1 LTVNRHTEAVPTTG
15 TPSTASI
22 AEQIRSGSL
31 DDEIP
36 SLIAAINS
44 RNAELDRRRAEAAR
58 ARLSVGTRVILGA
71 TASPKYLRGQ
81 TGEIH
86 EMLRDSIVV
95 CLDHPIGRFTDRHI
109 TCPPQLLTPMD

>member
-1 LTVNRHTEAVPTTG
+1 MPTTH
-15 TPSTASI
+15 TPSTSSI
-22 AEQIRSGSL
+22 AEQIRSGAL

-36 SLIAAINS
+36 NLIAAINS
-44 RNAELDRRRAEAAR
+44 RNAELDRRRAEEAR
-58 ARLSVGTRVILGA
+58 ARLSVGDRVILGA

-86 EMLRDSIVV
+86 ELLRDSVVV

-109 TCPPQLLTPMD
+109 TCPPQLLTPVD